1 MIAWLGGA
9 GNVVGMLIPLFGIGA
24 LLVLPKLTETNRAR
38 RFFLRGFALWFG
50 FQALI
55 GLEQGT
61 LVSAPDPFGPIG
73 AALLLVGFVWLSFCG
88 LYEVWV
94 IRDPLT

>member
-9 GNVVGMLIPLFGIGA
+9 GNVVEMLIPLVGIGVF
-24 LLVLPKLTETNRAR
+24 LVLPKLTETNRAR
-38 RFFLRGFALWFG
+38 RLFVRAFALWFG
-50 FQALI
+50 SRALI

-61 LVSAPDPFGPIG
+61 LVSVPAPFGPIG
-73 AALLLVGFVWLSFCG
+73 AALLLAGFVWLSFCG